1 MKRNIIFIVLMFLL
15 CFVYIKGMNFYD
27 THKSRGSKPSIDVDA
42 SVLTVS
48 VKDPTSVLLKGVK
61 ANDEEDGDISSSV
74 IIESISDFDENMQ
87 RTINYAVFDS
97 DGNVSRMVR
106 SMRYSDYSKP
116 IFKIEKAMI
125 VNNMF
130 YSKDLLS
137 YVSASSSIDGD
148 ISSNIKVKEFYEGNE
163 DYKPTITYE
172 VSDSCKMKVE
182 FTLNVTLV
190 NKVISNEIK
199 LSTYEVSLP
208 AGTRYFNARSYI
220 ESISGPLGD
229 LSRYINQVNINDNVN
244 YDVPGTYDIV
254 YTYTSDDDSFGATK
268 LLVTIY

>member
-74 IIESISDFDENMQ
+74 IIESISAFDENMQ

-106 SMRYSDYSKP
+106 SMRYSDYSAPVFSIK
-116 IFKIEKAMI
+116 KAFVM
-125 VNNMF
+125 
-130 YSKDLLS
+130 YSLPDYSVLNE
-137 YVSASSSIDGD
+137 YVSAYSTVDGDLSSSIKIESIEYDGFQGD
-148 ISSNIKVKEFYEGNE
+148 ITFS
-163 DYKPTITYE
+163 
-172 VSDSCKMKVE
+172 VSDSCGNKVYY
-182 FTLNVTLV
+182 NQSVTLV

-220 ESISGPLGD
+220 VSISGPLGD